1 MKKKI
6 LLFLL
11 LIFSYSVYLFG
22 QNKKES
28 TSQKTDIAYLVDI
41 LNNKNTKYN
50 DDEMLDLTRVRF
62 EQIITLYDAKYAVEV
77 FEKLIEQ
84 TNNIVGNER
93 RIMYYWLLES
103 YQRITVTS
111 KPDLD
116 KIEKKFLDY
125 IKNEKNNCVKAY
137 ICRYLA
143 VIYTNNNF
151 KRYSDAKEYFEK
163 SLQISFLN
171 KCDPLFEASQYLE
184 ISLSLYEKV
193 GDYKNALDYKMK
205 ALKIADSLKATDVIR
220 GFYLDQIARLHYRNE
235 NYEKAFDVWQ
245 KFLEIN
251 QKNIHKNRN
260 IIQSYNNLGLAKR
273 SLGEFGKAEVYFQ
286 QAAQEAQMQKD
297 TLWEGITRGNIGISY
312 LKQHKYDQA
321 IPFIMDNIRSSMQFK
336 EFDNA
341 ASSLI
346 YLADAY
352 LNLKNYEKA
361 RQMYDSTANFI
372 QREKIWVTRSE
383 PQIELKFKMKIYKGL
398 AEIYKELGNLP
409 MAYQYLQLHL
419 EVKDSLL
426 DIRHKSNTALLQ
438 AQYEFSEI
446 EHSREKTIK
455 EQKWLLILMLIVV
468 LAFMIISFGLYKLY
482 QLQNIKKNLELENI
496 GLAKKAEKE
505 RNQRLQEELA
515 LADRNL
521 TIKSLQV
528 HEKNESL
535 IEIKKELQK
544 DDKIHKDLKKLITN
558 TLNFEQDWEDFKKH
572 FEEINPDFFK
582 ILQKNHSKITQ
593 IDLRHCAYIRLG
605 LGNKEIAR
613 LMNISPDSLKVSR
626 SRLKKKLDIT
636 QEITIGQF
644 LSKI

>member
-626 SRLKKKLDIT
+626 SRLKKKLDIP